1 MEMGISPSNDNS
13 KDQDKVILQQAW
25 SLFSQYDL
33 NAGLQQSLYR
43 KMQFYILLLGIVVTI
58 LVLSESYFDKNIW
71 FAPWLKN
78 LIIIIPIAIS
88 TLVAIS
94 TFFRFGNKWVNLRT
108 AAETLKSEIYQF
120 RTTVGKYSPK
130 PISDNQPITKPE
142 DVLFNQIQT
151 ISTQLMGT
159 EVALSSLRK
168 YEGKIPPTMF
178 GADKSQDDGYSTLT
192 SDNYVN
198 ARLEPQISY
207 YQKRTKKM
215 YRNLM
220 VLQIL
225 ILIGGGVGTFIAA
238 IGLELWVA
246 LTATFVS
253 VFTIYLQY
261 NQIENTLIKYNQ
273 SLNGLNNIQVWWA
286 SLTDNERNDIKNRD
300 KLVNATEQILMMEHQ
315 VWVQNMKQA
324 VSKIHKIEEEKTS
337 HKIEEEKTSHKIEE
351 KTSTK

>member
-1 MEMGISPSNDNS
+1 MDMGISPSNVNS
-13 KDQDKVILQQAW
+13 KDQDKVILHQAW
-25 SLFSQYDL
+25 KLFSQYDL

-43 KMQFYILLLGIVVTI
+43 KMQFYILLLGVIVTI

-71 FAPWLKN
+71 FATLKPWLKN
-78 LIIIIPIAIS
+78 LIIIIPIPIS
-88 TLVAIS
+88 TLFAIS

-130 PISDNQPITKPE
+130 SVSDNQPITKPE

-151 ISTQLMGT
+151 ISNQLMST

-168 YEGKIPPTMF
+168 YEGQIPPKMF
-178 GADKSQDDGYSTLT
+178 GADQSQDDGYSTLT
-192 SDNYVN
+192 SNNYVN

-300 KLVNATEQILMMEHQ
+300 KLVNATEQILLMEHQ

-337 HKIEEEKTSHKIEE
+337 HKIEE

>member
-1 MEMGISPSNDNS
+1 
-13 KDQDKVILQQAW
+13 
-25 SLFSQYDL
+25 
-33 NAGLQQSLYR
+33 
-43 KMQFYILLLGIVVTI
+43 
-58 LVLSESYFDKNIW
+58 
-71 FAPWLKN
+71 
-78 LIIIIPIAIS
+78 
-88 TLVAIS
+88 
-94 TFFRFGNKWVNLRT
+94 
-108 AAETLKSEIYQF
+108 
-120 RTTVGKYSPK
+120 
-130 PISDNQPITKPE
+130 
-142 DVLFNQIQT
+142 
-151 ISTQLMGT
+151 
-159 EVALSSLRK
+159 
-168 YEGKIPPTMF
+168 
-178 GADKSQDDGYSTLT
+178 
-192 SDNYVN
+192 
-198 ARLEPQISY
+198 
-207 YQKRTKKM
+207 M

-300 KLVNATEQILMMEHQ
+300 KLVNATEQILLMEHQ

-337 HKIEEEKTSHKIEE
+337 HKIEE

>member
-13 KDQDKVILQQAW
+13 KDQDKVILKQAW
-25 SLFSQYDL
+25 KLFSQYDL

-43 KMQFYILLLGIVVTI
+43 KMQFYILLLGVIVTI

-71 FAPWLKN
+71 FASLQPWLKNLIIISLQPWLKN

-130 PISDNQPITKPE
+130 SISDNQPITKPE

-151 ISTQLMGT
+151 ISNQLMGT
-159 EVALSSLRK
+159 EVALSTLRK
-168 YEGKIPPTMF
+168 YEGQIPPKMF
-178 GADKSQDDGYSTLT
+178 GADQSQDDGYSTLT
-192 SDNYVN
+192 SNNYVN
-198 ARLEPQISY
+198 ARLEPQISF

-225 ILIGGGVGTFIAA
+225 VLIGGGVGTFIAA

-300 KLVNATEQILMMEHQ
+300 KLVNATEQILLMEHQ
-315 VWVQNMKQA
+315 VWVKNMKQA
-324 VSKIHKIEEEKTS
+324 VSKIHKIEEEKT
-337 HKIEEEKTSHKIEE
+337 TSK
-351 KTSTK
+351 

>member
-1 MEMGISPSNDNS
+1 
-13 KDQDKVILQQAW
+13 
-25 SLFSQYDL
+25 
-33 NAGLQQSLYR
+33 
-43 KMQFYILLLGIVVTI
+43 
-58 LVLSESYFDKNIW
+58 
-71 FAPWLKN
+71 
-78 LIIIIPIAIS
+78 
-88 TLVAIS
+88 
-94 TFFRFGNKWVNLRT
+94 
-108 AAETLKSEIYQF
+108 
-120 RTTVGKYSPK
+120 
-130 PISDNQPITKPE
+130 
-142 DVLFNQIQT
+142 
-151 ISTQLMGT
+151 MGT
-159 EVALSSLRK
+159 
-168 YEGKIPPTMF
+168 G
-178 GADKSQDDGYSTLT
+178 TLT

-300 KLVNATEQILMMEHQ
+300 KLVNATEQILLMEHQ

-324 VSKIHKIEEEKTS
+324 VSKIHKIEEKTS
-337 HKIEEEKTSHKIEE
+337 NK
-351 KTSTK
+351 